1 MNDQF
6 KSIKAIE
13 QSERRNRR
21 NNKEIKEFII
31 NTLIMIAIAL
41 VAGGVLGF
49 VHELTKEPIATMAAR
64 EKQAA
69 NSKVFESAASFSE
82 TILDESLDLSEF
94 ETLYP
99 GGDSTDGIQAL
110 DDNGNALGYVF
121 EVTSHE
127 GYGGDIVFSAGIN
140 NDGSL
145 NGIFITSISETA
157 GLGMR
162 APDVLVP
169 QFIDRYV
176 SSFEVVKGG
185 ASTPSQIDAI
195 SGATITS
202 KAVTNGVNAALEY
215 FRLYLNGGE
224 GHES

>member
-94 ETLYP
+94 EALYP
-99 GGDSTDGIQAL
+99 GVDITDCIQAL

-162 APDVLVP
+162 AGDVLVP
-169 QFIDRYV
+169 QIHNLDVDHIVFTKTGKT
-176 SSFEVVKGG
+176 SSNE
-185 ASTPSQIDAI
+185 IDAI
-195 SGATITS
+195 SGATITTT
-202 KAVTNGVNAALEY
+202 AFVGCVNAALDVSEEL
-215 FRLYLNGGE
+215 FPMEGGAA
-224 GHES
+224 

>member
-94 ETLYP
+94 E
-99 GGDSTDGIQAL
+99 
-110 DDNGNALGYVF
+110 
-121 EVTSHE
+121 
-127 GYGGDIVFSAGIN
+127 
-140 NDGSL
+140 
-145 NGIFITSISETA
+145 ET
-157 GLGMR
+157 
-162 APDVLVP
+162 
-169 QFIDRYV
+169 
-176 SSFEVVKGG
+176 K
-185 ASTPSQIDAI
+185 
-195 SGATITS
+195 
-202 KAVTNGVNAALEY
+202 K
-215 FRLYLNGGE
+215 
-224 GHES
+224 

>member
-1 MNDQF
+1 MNDEF
-6 KSIKAIE
+6 KSMKSIE
-13 QSERRNRR
+13 QADRKRNS
-21 NNKEIKEFII
+21 KEIKEFIV

-49 VHELTKEPIATMAAR
+49 VHELTKEPIAVMAAK
-64 EKQAA
+64 EKAAA
-69 NSKVFESAASFSE
+69 NRKVFLNASDFSDSVNGD
-82 TILDESLDLSEF
+82 IDLSEF
-94 ETLYP
+94 KALYS
-99 GGDSTDGIQAL
+99 GVDITDCIEAL
-110 DDNGNALGYVF
+110 DENGDVIGYVL

-140 NDGSL
+140 TDGSL

-162 APDVLVP
+162 APEVLVP
-169 QFIDRYV
+169 QFNNTHEAA
-176 SSFEVVKGG
+176 FEVVKGN
-185 ASTPSQIDAI
+185 STSDAQIDAI

-215 FRLYLNGGE
+215 FRLYLEGGE
-224 GHES
+224 G